1 VRVSLAVVD
10 LAAGLLGL
18 RNDDHDDGAV
28 TAPPSRERSEA
39 STVVM
44 EPPPVAPIRQ
54 RESPPAA
61 GEPLKPAP
69 VHVSAEPELVS
80 ESADAGA
87 EEGAGAQ
94 IRIGEPWEGYRAM
107 KAADVINRLS
117 TATKEELAAVEL
129 YEVAGRNRKSV
140 VAAAHKALRL
150 ASPPR

>member
-1 VRVSLAVVD
+1 MRASLAAVD

-18 RNDDHDDGAV
+18 RRDDHDDGAV
-28 TAPPSRERSEA
+28 TAPSSRERSEA
-39 STVVM
+39 RTVVM
-44 EPPPVAPIRQ
+44 DPPRVPPIRERQ
-54 RESPPAA
+54 SPPAA
-61 GEPLKPAP
+61 AEPPTPA
-69 VHVSAEPELVS
+69 HVSAEPELVS

-94 IRIGEPWEGYRAM
+94 IRIAEPWEGYRAM
-107 KAADVINRLS
+107 KAADVIDRLS

-140 VAAAHKALRL
+140 VAAAQRALKL